1 MPTNEERKL
10 AHLALCLDES
20 TRGSGAELDHLHLP
34 YDALF
39 EMPPERL
46 DTASKIAG
54 IAVKFPLMFGA
65 MTGGIP
71 QAAEFNTALRKL
83 AQTHGLAMCLGSIR
97 VCLENDSLHETYG
110 TGEVEA
116 LFANLGASE
125 IKRYKV
131 EYVAEKCKRLGCAG
145 LFIHLNGLQE
155 YVQDEGNH
163 AFCCNYEDLQRFV
176 EAFPMP
182 VLIKEVGSGIG
193 GGCANRLGM
202 LPIAGIETSSRGG
215 TSWIKIEAMRRQVPI
230 SGSNITALDQIGYS
244 LESSIH
250 CCRAAL
256 GDRTLIASGG
266 IRHAL
271 DLVKALSLGADLVAI
286 AQPLY
291 RAYHDHQTAGIE
303 SLVQEWIDI
312 GRLIWR
318 STGCPNLA
326 SLRMCLTTPA

>member
-10 AHLALCLDES
+10 AHLALCLNES
-20 TRGSGAELDHLHLP
+20 TRGNGAGLDHLHLP

-39 EMPPERL
+39 EMQPDRL
-46 DTASKIAG
+46 VTSSKIAG

-71 QAAEFNTALRKL
+71 QATEFNTALRKL

-97 VCLENDSLHETYG
+97 ICLENESLAETYG
-110 TGEVEA
+110 SGEVEA

-125 IKRYKV
+125 IRRYKP

-163 AFCCNYEDLQRFV
+163 AFCCDYGELRRFI
-176 EAFPMP
+176 EAFPLP

-193 GGCANRLGM
+193 GGCAKRLGT

-215 TSWIKIEAMRRQVPI
+215 TSWIKVEAMRRQTPI
-230 SGSNITALDQIGYS
+230 SDSNIAALDEIGYS
-244 LESSIH
+244 LEDSIRS
-250 CCRAAL
+250 CRASL

-291 RAYHDHQTAGIE
+291 RAYHDNHIAGIE
-303 SLVQEWIDI
+303 NLVNEWIDI

-318 STGCPNLA
+318 STGCTDLNA
-326 SLRMCLTTPA
+326 LRMCLTTPA